1 MAKIGYLA
9 RVIRGVRFKK
19 INNMLNIT
27 KLKVMNYVPAIFVPI
42 ILVPI
47 MAMLS

>member
-1 MAKIGYLA
+1 VGSVIIIGLA
-9 RVIRGVRFKK
+9 L
-19 INNMLNIT
+19 NMLNIT
-27 KLKVMNYVPAIFVPI
+27 KLRVMNYVPAIFVPI